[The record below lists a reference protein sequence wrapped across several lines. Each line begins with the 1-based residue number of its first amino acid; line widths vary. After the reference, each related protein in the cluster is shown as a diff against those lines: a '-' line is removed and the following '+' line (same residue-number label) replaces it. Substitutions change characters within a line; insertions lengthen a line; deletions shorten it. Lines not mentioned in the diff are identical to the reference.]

1 MNNVLNQ
8 AESHVADDLVVQA
21 RDSRDAFGQ
30 LYDLIYP
37 PVFRYCIRRT
47 GHRSLA
53 EDVTSAVFLHVAEKL
68 AGFPG
73 QTFQDFR
80 RWVFA
85 IATNEMNA
93 TFRKTARRQ
102 SLLIDAAQSER
113 LGSSQRLSGETS
125 DDAASASFEFDGVQA
140 AILRLTERDQTIITL
155 RYFSELPYE
164 DIGHILNISAGA
176 ARTAATRAIDRI
188 RTEIGR

>member
-1 MNNVLNQ
+1 MNEVLNQ
-8 AESHVADDLVVQA
+8 PESHVADNLVVQA
-21 RDSRDAFGQ
+21 RHDRDAFGQ

-37 PVFRYCIRRT
+37 PVFRYCIRRM

-53 EDVTSAVFLHVAEKL
+53 EDVTSTVFLNVAEKI

-80 RWVFA
+80 RWVFT
-85 IATNEMNA
+85 ITTNEMNA
-93 TFRKTARRQ
+93 TFRKTARRR

-125 DDAASASFEFDGVQA
+125 DDSVNASFEIDCVQA
-140 AILRLTERDQTIITL
+140 AIMRLPERDQSIITL

-164 DIGHILNISAGA
+164 DIAHILDISAGA
-176 ARTAATRAIDRI
+176 ARTAAKRAIDRI